1 MPNWNKM
8 VGKVA
13 ERCPSW
19 SLETCIKHGE
29 SPGIG
34 NGNMLHLLR
43 HGQRSLVGYS
53 PWGRKELDKTEWL
66 THFHALA
73 DTGLPLSSFLQ
84 TAFYTFRFY
93 SLAGKKDNLM
103 ISNRQVAGVGH
114 VTAPRSPLEGEWVLA
129 SRTQGQSP
137 SFWVPPRKM
146 VETMAMD
153 CCVIFT
159 LKEKYPKKIRVF
171 TFLSFLFLI
180 FFLWV

>member
-1 MPNWNKM
+1 MAQIKNLPA
-8 VGKVA
+8 VQETRV
-13 ERCPSW
+13 R
-19 SLETCIKHGE
+19 SLGWEDPLRRKWQPIPIVLPGE
-29 SPGIG
+29 F
-34 NGNMLHLLR
+34 